1 MCGFYETLAGPVAFD
16 QRHFNCAGLSTC
28 CGIVSVGQSLVIVFK
43 LLMIG
48 NPTGSY
54 IYLNSMRA
62 YRVMRGVG
70 VRLNVKHPHKWWF
83 VVYEKFAEADDFGV
97 PAVSIPMKSLA
108 KIFHLQ
114 LFP

>member
-48 NPTGSY
+48 NPTELIHLPQFPASVSGDDTASFQVWKPWHLGK
-54 IYLNSMRA
+54 ITAIFLRTFPA
-62 YRVMRGVG
+62 
-70 VRLNVKHPHKWWF
+70 NVESGANF
-83 VVYEKFAEADDFGV
+83 S
-97 PAVSIPMKSLA
+97 VSTYSTILIPS
-108 KIFHLQ
+108 
-114 LFP
+114 